1 MPVCGAET
9 ETNLPFSHPTINA
22 SVTTASRAWGSC
34 WPASPKDPIK
44 SEPRDRNRPEECMG
58 WTSARPHVAPSR
70 RLRHESPL
78 SEGAC
83 PSHFASSFSL
93 SSFWHVFLAKHF
105 QSQGLGRTSRMKV
118 PLWAWL
124 RSTRRSHARR
134 FPLANICQDG
144 EKKTGWFRGL
154 LLVKMHTSGGDVLAP
169 LRLVTRL

>member
-9 ETNLPFSHPTINA
+9 ETHLPFSHLTINA
-22 SVTTASRAWGSC
+22 SVTIASRAWGSC
-34 WPASPKDPIK
+34 WPASPKGPIK

-70 RLRHESPL
+70 RLRHESPFGRCL
-78 SEGAC
+78 SF
-83 PSHFASSFSL
+83 SFRLLIFSL

-105 QSQGLGRTSRMKV
+105 QGQGPGRTSRMKV

-144 EKKTGWFRGL
+144 EKKRVGFVGCCW
-154 LLVKMHTSGGDVLAP
+154 
-169 LRLVTRL
+169 